1 MYYIV
6 LVNVAKVRWELV
18 LSHIFFSLISR
29 STHLVDVWS
38 QFFACSPLQVGTCR
52 LAAPTRVVRWERW
65 IGRDD
70 VSCRMG
76 VTNGIEGVCVLCYIQ
91 SIGNLGRVVGLSRFA
106 PPHFDPEH
114 CLSNPLNFWEKIIWG
129 RQGIRGRP
137 NDGRWCPMDGRF
149 TGMTPNV
156 VRDLVRIHASQVLY
170 CLVVWLEIDP
180 KISSSCTPSMHLQH
194 DQCRSIQSHDILS
207 GICMVG

>member
-1 MYYIV
+1 MSDLNSLRARHCRWVHAGLQRLPVSPGESVGLVWRMFRVEWV
-6 LVNVAKVRWELV
+6 LRTGLN
-18 LSHIFFSLISR
+18 
-29 STHLVDVWS
+29 
-38 QFFACSPLQVGTCR
+38 
-52 LAAPTRVVRWERW
+52 
-65 IGRDD
+65 
-70 VSCRMG
+70 
-76 VTNGIEGVCVLCYIQ
+76 VCVLCYIQ